1 MRTISSIVVGSL
13 LALGVNCDK
22 GANTNTPLKP
32 LEIIQP
38 KGGETYTVG
47 QTVEIRWRINDLSK
61 ILSVGVKLSTNNGKL
76 YTPILFPDHSFPSE
90 TTWVSWII
98 QSNQAS
104 AQCIVEVHEYNDVN
118 LNDKS
123 GAFTV
128 SN

>member
-1 MRTISSIVVGSL
+1 MRTMSSIVVGSFL
-13 LALGVNCDK
+13 VLGLNCDK
-22 GANTNTPLKP
+22 GTNTNTPIKP
-32 LEIIQP
+32 LEILQP

-61 ILSVGVKLSTNNGKL
+61 IPSVGVKLSIDNGKL
-76 YTPILFPDHSFPSE
+76 YTPLLLPDRSFPPE

-98 QSNQAS
+98 QSTQAS
-104 AQCIVEVHEYNDVN
+104 AHCIVEVYDYSDESLY
-118 LNDKS
+118 DKS